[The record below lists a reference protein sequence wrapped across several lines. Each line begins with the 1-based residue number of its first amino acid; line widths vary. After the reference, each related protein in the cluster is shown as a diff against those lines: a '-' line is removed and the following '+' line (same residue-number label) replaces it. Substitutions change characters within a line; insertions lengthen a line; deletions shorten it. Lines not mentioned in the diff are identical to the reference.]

1 MMTIWE
7 SVNNKTQIYE
17 YSMMYIAVS
26 SRRFPAQ
33 DGSED
38 TVYTTPWILKAS
50 SHPRAF
56 LLSQLLT
63 S

>member
-1 MMTIWE
+1 MMAVGE
-7 SVNNKTQIYE
+7 SGNNKTQIYE

-33 DGSED
+33 YGPED
-38 TVYTTPWILKAS
+38 TIDTTPWFLKAS

-56 LLSQLLT
+56 PLSQLLT